1 MSRAGGR
8 RATVARTS
16 KQAPPA
22 RARVRA
28 AGRRWTQLCASS
40 APRVRGGWG
49 IPACACVWWGGGS
62 KGGRLGS
69 HPPTLHHCAA
79 YTGEVGDGKIFVQ
92 PVADVIR
99 MCASCA
105 LRGVWS
111 CAAARPPSCP
121 CTSGL
126 YEMWARPP
134 PPLAPQPHRR
144 DGRAGRAHGGRHAGH
159 DRQACGVKRAAW
171 GAPCTHREMPRC
183 PLRARRHRCGVIVWL
198 EVIGAAAACDAPARC
213 APRTSGVSGCKLPCH
228 LPHTL
233 DAHRTAL

>member
-1 MSRAGGR
+1 MDTVVRIVCTAGERGMGDSRLRVCVVGGGFQRGPPRIAPPHTSPLRSVHWRGRGREDFRATSRRRHPHVRLVCLAGG
-8 RATVARTS
+8 V
-16 KQAPPA
+16 
-22 RARVRA
+22 V
-28 AGRRWTQLCASS
+28 
-40 APRVRGGWG
+40 VRGSASPLLPMHLW
-49 IPACACVWWGGGS
+49 PV
-62 KGGRLGS
+62 RD
-69 HPPTLHHCAA
+69 
-79 YTGEVGDGKIFVQ
+79 VG
-92 PVADVIR
+92 P
-99 MCASCA
+99 
-105 LRGVWS
+105 
-111 CAAARPPSCP
+111 
-121 CTSGL
+121 
-126 YEMWARPP
+126 PP